1 MYFSF
6 DSTGRVMI
14 VAPEKVYPDMMEL
27 EPPGG
32 FAVENQADWRYLG
45 GWIYDPL
52 PVKTYGATLENRVE
66 DVESKTNELEE
77 ALELILSGVTE

>member
-1 MYFSF
+1 MFFSF
-6 DSTGRVMI
+6 DGAGRVMI
-14 VAPEKVYPDMMEL
+14 VAPEKVYPDMIEL
-27 EPPGG
+27 APPDG
-32 FAVENQADWRYLG
+32 FTLETQADWRYSG

-52 PVKTYGATLENRVE
+52 PAKTYGATLENRVE